1 MTTTTTER
9 DDAAS
14 HVLTDRERNA
24 AADEV
29 LGNLVGRDAQL
40 ALSGDLEQVEQ
51 ARADEAEAREAERE
65 SEMYRA
71 PVLHLPEQ
79 FRKREDG
86 SLPYYDQPRNGDLGP
101 PPALDPIL
109 PLHPEQVAQLERDQ
123 EDGGG
128 GGPQAEQPATVDV
141 KALGWNDLR
150 AHARALGLK
159 TGGTRKQVEARVK
172 RHQKGS

>member
-1 MTTTTTER
+1 MTTTAAER
-9 DDAAS
+9 
-14 HVLTDRERNA
+14 VLTDRQRRQ
-24 AADEV
+24 AADDV

-40 ALSGDLEQVEQ
+40 ALSGDLAQVEQ
-51 ARADEAEAREAERE
+51 ARAEQFEALEDERDAETYA
-65 SEMYRA
+65 A

-86 SLPYYDQPRNGDLGP
+86 SLPYYDEPRNGDLGP

-123 EDGGG
+123 EAEEDGAAAGSD
-128 GGPQAEQPATVDV
+128 PAPLDV

-172 RHQKGS
+172 RHQTRS

>member
-71 PVLHLPEQ
+71 PVLRLPEQ

-86 SLPYYDQPRNGDLGP
+86 TYPYQDDQTTEPLPV
-101 PPALDPIL
+101 ALDPVL

-123 EDGGG
+123 ANGAGS
-128 GGPQAEQPATVDV
+128 GPQAEQPGPVDV
-141 KALGWNDLR
+141 KALGWSDLR

-159 TGGTRKQVEARVK
+159 TGGTRKQVENRVR
-172 RHQKGS
+172 RHQTRS